1 MSDLPPALHA
11 TISKDID
18 ALRLAYDSIAE
29 GQTASINH
37 IPVLALAIR
46 GAMEGTHYR
55 LAYDIADSLATFA
68 DGLKTF
74 SNVTLGILKGHI
86 DALHSIIHLDII
98 DDGGAIGQELL
109 QELQALSMD
118 YKH

>member
-18 ALRLAYDSIAE
+18 ALRLAYDSIVE
-29 GQTASINH
+29 GQTASVNH
-37 IPVLALAIR
+37 IPVLALAIK
-46 GAMEGTHYR
+46 GAMEGTHYT
-55 LAYDIADSLATFA
+55 LAYELAESLASFA

-86 DALHSIIHLDII
+86 DALHSIVHLDIM
-98 DDGGAIGQELL
+98 DDGGETGQELL
-109 QELQALSMD
+109 QELRALSMD